1 MKRLKALAVSIVLSL
16 IISFTFLNFYINK
29 EKKSFD
35 LFSVKNN
42 SIRYSDI
49 TEKYKS
55 HDVLT
60 KNIGKGTITLFG

>member
-29 EKKSFD
+29 EKKTFN

-49 TEKYKS
+49 TE
-55 HDVLT
+55 L
-60 KNIGKGTITLFG
+60 